1 MEEEDC
7 SVPDALAYLCTNIKS
22 FGEQLASNNEYIMK
36 IPALIEQFK
45 AFRDD
50 IKDIRETVAAYR
62 GELYQAVG
70 KQVELEF
77 EMGEL
82 RKLQQTNATRDHEL
96 EERLDTYIKDIYA
109 DLDYHQYYIEQVDN
123 QTREKN
129 LIFHGV
135 TESNSSELGS
145 DDKEKIKNV
154 INVTGH
160 SEIGDFSV
168 TRLGQNYKLQ
178 DKPRPILVK
187 VDSHEKQKLLL
198 ANAKRLKDEIGYSK
212 IYIKKD
218 LNHTVRTELNR
229 LRKRAIQEKQDPRN
243 SDAVVELDLKYRMV
257 RLNGL
262 MIDKFKPSFQ

>member
-1 MEEEDC
+1 MEKKDC
-7 SVPDALAYLCTNIKS
+7 SVSEALAYLVTNIKS

-109 DLDYHQYYIEQVDN
+109 D
-123 QTREKN
+123 
-129 LIFHGV
+129 
-135 TESNSSELGS
+135 
-145 DDKEKIKNV
+145 
-154 INVTGH
+154 
-160 SEIGDFSV
+160 
-168 TRLGQNYKLQ
+168 
-178 DKPRPILVK
+178 
-187 VDSHEKQKLLL
+187 
-198 ANAKRLKDEIGYSK
+198 
-212 IYIKKD
+212 
-218 LNHTVRTELNR
+218 
-229 LRKRAIQEKQDPRN
+229 
-243 SDAVVELDLKYRMV
+243 
-257 RLNGL
+257 
-262 MIDKFKPSFQ
+262 